1 MKERIDIIKENMFF
15 NELPKDIQKAY
26 VDNLA
31 DDMIQQFDE
40 GVYNKKTATI
50 DAKKY
55 FYDWNK
61 DIKWILYKS
70 SYHGLRAERQED
82 FNEHQED
89 YA

>member
-26 VDNLA
+26 INNLA
-31 DDMIQQFDE
+31 DDMILQFDE
-40 GVYNKKTATI
+40 GVYNKRTATI

-61 DIKWILYKS
+61 HIKWILYKS
-70 SYHGLRAERQED
+70 SYHGIKAERQED